1 MSLRIGIDL
10 DGVVANFIS
19 GFEES
24 AHHKLGPETDGHTDP
39 DQAMVDQLTT
49 SEMKR
54 VWNAIQETPNWWTY
68 LAPYEPEQLKR
79 LYSLARRHKWEVF
92 FLTRR
97 PQTAGETV
105 QFQTQWWLE
114 REGFPLPSVVTVPGS
129 RGELANA
136 LRLDLV
142 IDDQLLNCIE
152 IISASKTRVILIH
165 RGFPD
170 ETPDLTANRGIGVA
184 DNLEQAIDVAVR
196 LDGVANGKQGM
207 VRRWTDWLQPRK
219 RDKPLPFDLSTRE
232 LPPLDPSGSE

>member
-1 MSLRIGIDL
+1 MNLRIGIDL

-19 GFEES
+19 GFEEA
-24 AHHKLGPETDGHTDP
+24 AHHKLGPETDGFTDP
-39 DQAMVDQLTT
+39 DQAIVDQLTT
-49 SEMKR
+49 HEMKR

-92 FLTRR
+92 FLTKR
-97 PQTAGETV
+97 PKTAGETV
-105 QFQTQWWLE
+105 RFQTQWWLE

-142 IDDQLLNCIE
+142 IDDQLLNCLE
-152 IISASKTRVILIH
+152 IISASEARVVLI
-165 RGFPD
+165 RRDAPD
-170 ETPDLTANRGIGVA
+170 ETSDLATNRDIGVVE
-184 DNLEQAIDVAVR
+184 NLEQAIDVAVR
-196 LDGVANGKQGM
+196 LAEVANDEQSLA
-207 VRRWTDWLQPRK
+207 RRWSDRFKPRK
-219 RDKPLPFDLSTRE
+219 RDKSLPSRE